1 MIVSFDIEKVEPF
14 ADGAPFGEVG
24 AYERVI
30 GRARGEVDPEHPGNE
45 GIALIDK
52 APLNAN
58 GKVEYTT
65 DVFILRPKDPAK
77 GNGRILYEVN
87 NRGRKMLFGNIAD
100 GPQGVNDPKTM
111 ADVGNGFPMRRGY
124 TIVWSGWDP
133 DAPRANMGLGLTAPV
148 ATNDGKPIIDMVREE
163 FVSGTRVGNLDVFK
177 LSYEAASGDQ
187 VWARLSVRER
197 AGDERRELPR
207 SQWSFIDAR
216 SIRLNDGKP
225 APGWLYEFHYEA
237 TNPKVQGLGF
247 AATRDFVSW
256 LRHDPA
262 ALAATGG
269 KLTHALAIGFS
280 QAGRYLRHHV
290 SGGFNRDEQG
300 RKVFDGIHAHIAGVG
315 RIFFNM
321 PFGQPARTGT
331 QHEDYGFPEN
341 VFPFSTAMLSDP
353 LTEEK
358 GSLFPEQEDDDT
370 DTAPKLIETNTST
383 EYWQK
388 GASLLHT
395 DPLGKKDVAL
405 PENSRVYMIAGTQ
418 HGGRAGATTD
428 PGPNINPRNP
438 HNPMPAVRALLVA
451 LDEWVVSGK
460 EPPPSRV
467 PTLATGTLVDADKT
481 GFPAVPGA
489 AVVKVTNRVT
499 PPFDWV
505 SGAPPKKA
513 YRTLVCKV
521 DPDGN
526 EAAGIRLPD
535 IAVPLATYSGW
546 NEYKPPYPAGELAD
560 RDGSCLP
567 FPADKAAR
575 EASGDPRPSIAERY
589 ASGTEYAA
597 KVQEVVASL
606 SKERLLLAEDAERY
620 LERARR
626 EPRVAP

>member
-1 MIVSFDIEKVEPF
+1 VLLSLDIERIEAL

-30 GRARGEVDPEHPGNE
+30 GRAKGEVDPLDPANQ

-52 APLNAN
+52 APRNER
-58 GKVEYTT
+58 GKVEYAT
-65 DVFILRPKDPAK
+65 DIFILRPKDFTR

-111 ADVGNGFPMRRGY
+111 ADVGNGFPLRQGY

-148 ATNDGKPIIDMVREE
+148 ATDNGQPIVKTVRDE
-163 FVSGTRVGNLDVFK
+163 FCSSTRGGALEVFK
-177 LSYEAASGDQ
+177 LSYEATTLEQPRAQ
-187 VWARLSVRER
+187 LTVRER
-197 AGDERRELPR
+197 ADDEPRELPLN
-207 SQWSFIDAR
+207 QWSFVDAR
-216 SIRLNDGKP
+216 SIKLREGTKP
-225 APGWLYEFHYEA
+225 KPGYLYEFHYEA
-237 TNPKVQGLGF
+237 RNPKVLGLGF
-247 AATRDFVSW
+247 AATRDVISW
-256 LRHDPA
+256 LRYDPA
-262 ALAATGG
+262 ATAATGG
-269 KLTHALAIGFS
+269 KIGHALAIGFS
-280 QAGRYLRHHV
+280 QAGRYLRNHV
-290 SGGFNRDEQG
+290 SEGFNRDEAG
-300 RKVFDGIHAHIAGVG
+300 RKVFDGIHSHIAGVG
-315 RIFFNM
+315 RIFFNT

-331 QHEDYGFPEN
+331 QHEDHGFPEN
-341 VFPFSTAMLSDP
+341 EFPFSTATLADP
-353 LTEEK
+353 ITGKK
-358 GSLFPEQEDDDT
+358 GSLLRGDGSD
-370 DTAPKLIETNTST
+370 PKLVETNTST

-395 DPLGKKDVAL
+395 DPLGKADVAL

-451 LDEWVVSGK
+451 LDEWVVSSQL
-460 EPPPSRV
+460 PPPSRV
-467 PTLATGTLVDADKT
+467 PMLATGTLVEADKT

-489 AVVKVTNRVT
+489 VVVKVTNQVA
-499 PPFDWV
+499 PPGDWV
-505 SGAPPKKA
+505 HPKPADKA

-521 DPDGN
+521 DADGN
-526 EAAGIRLPD
+526 EAAGVRLPD

-567 FPADKAAR
+567 FALDKAAR
-575 EASGDPRPSIAERY
+575 QAAGDPRPSIAERY
-589 ASGTEYAA
+589 ASGADYVA
-597 KVQEVVASL
+597 KVQAVVAAL
-606 SKERLLLAEDAERY
+606 QKDRLLLAEDSERY

>member
-1 MIVSFDIEKVEPF
+1 MLLSLDIERIEAL
-14 ADGAPFGEVG
+14 ADGAPFGDAG

-30 GRARGEVDPEHPGNE
+30 GRAKGEVDPRDPANKS
-45 GIALIDK
+45 IALIDK

-58 GKVEYTT
+58 GKVEYAT
-65 DVFILRPKDPAK
+65 DIFILRPRDPAR

-111 ADVGNGFPMRRGY
+111 ADVGNGFPLRQGY

-148 ATNDGKPIIDMVREE
+148 AIDNGQPIVKIVRDE
-163 FVSGTRVGNLDVFK
+163 FCSGTRGGAIEVFK
-177 LSYEAASGDQ
+177 LSYEATTQEQPRATLTVS
-187 VWARLSVRER
+187 ER
-197 AGDERRELPR
+197 ADDEPRELPLN
-207 SQWSFIDAR
+207 QWSFVDAR
-216 SIRLNDGKP
+216 SIKLREGTKP
-225 APGWLYEFHYEA
+225 KPGYLYEFRYEA
-237 TNPKVQGLGF
+237 KNPKVLGLGF
-247 AATRDFVSW
+247 AATRDVISW
-256 LRHDPA
+256 LRYDPA
-262 ALAATGG
+262 AIAATAG
-269 KLTHALAIGFS
+269 KISHALAIGFS
-280 QAGRYLRHHV
+280 QAGRYLRNHI
-290 SGGFNRDEQG
+290 SEGFNRDEAG
-300 RKVFDGIHAHIAGVG
+300 RKVFDGIHSHIAGVG
-315 RIFFNM
+315 RIFFNT

-331 QHEDYGFPEN
+331 QHEDHGFPEN
-341 VFPFSTAMLSDP
+341 EFPFSTASLADP
-353 LTEEK
+353 LTGRK
-358 GSLFPEQEDDDT
+358 GSLFRGDGSDPR
-370 DTAPKLIETNTST
+370 LIETNTST

-395 DPLGKKDVAL
+395 DPLGAEDVTL

-460 EPPPSRV
+460 EPPPSRI
-467 PTLATGTLVDADKT
+467 PTLAGGTLVEPDKT

-489 AVVKVTNRVT
+489 AVVKVTNQVA
-499 PPFDWV
+499 PPGDWV
-505 SGAPPKKA
+505 HPRPADKA

-521 DPDGN
+521 DADGN
-526 EAAGIRLPD
+526 ESAGVRLPD

-567 FPADKAAR
+567 FAVDKAAR
-575 EASGDPRPSIAERY
+575 QAAGDPRPSIAERY
-589 ASGTEYAA
+589 KSGADYVA
-597 KVQEVVASL
+597 KVEAVVSAL
-606 SKERLLLAEDAERY
+606 QKDRLLLAEDAKSY
-620 LERARR
+620 VERAHR

>member
-1 MIVSFDIEKVEPF
+1 VLLSLDIERIEAL
-14 ADGAPFGEVG
+14 ADGAPFGDAG

-30 GRARGEVDPEHPGNE
+30 GRAKGEVDPRDPANKS
-45 GIALIDK
+45 IALIDK

-58 GKVEYTT
+58 GKVEYAA
-65 DVFILRPKDPAK
+65 DIFILRPKDPAR

-111 ADVGNGFPMRRGY
+111 ADVGNGFPLRQGY

-148 ATNDGKPIIDMVREE
+148 ATDNGRPIVKIVRDE
-163 FVSGTRVGNLDVFK
+163 FCSGTRGGAIEVFK
-177 LSYEAASGDQ
+177 LSYEATTQEQPRAT
-187 VWARLSVRER
+187 LTVRER
-197 AGDERRELPR
+197 ADDEPRELPLN
-207 SQWSFIDAR
+207 QWSFVDAR
-216 SIRLNDGKP
+216 SIKLREGTKP
-225 APGWLYEFHYEA
+225 KPGYLYEFRYEA
-237 TNPKVQGLGF
+237 KNPKVLGLGF
-247 AATRDFVSW
+247 AATRDVISW
-256 LRHDPA
+256 LRYDPA
-262 ALAATGG
+262 AIASTGG
-269 KLTHALAIGFS
+269 KISHALAIGFS
-280 QAGRYLRHHV
+280 QAGRYLRNHI
-290 SGGFNRDEQG
+290 SEGFNRDEAG
-300 RKVFDGIHAHIAGVG
+300 RKVFDGIHSHIAGVG
-315 RIFFNM
+315 RIFFNT

-331 QHEDYGFPEN
+331 QHEDHGFPEN
-341 VFPFSTAMLSDP
+341 EFPFSTASLADP
-353 LTEEK
+353 LTGKK
-358 GSLFPEQEDDDT
+358 GSLFRGDGSDPR
-370 DTAPKLIETNTST
+370 LIETNTST

-395 DPLGKKDVAL
+395 DPLGTEDVTL

-428 PGPNINPRNP
+428 AGPNINPRNP

-460 EPPPSRV
+460 EPPPSRI
-467 PTLATGTLVDADKT
+467 PTLAAGTLVEPDKT

-489 AVVKVTNRVT
+489 VVVKVTNQVA
-499 PPFDWV
+499 PPGDWV
-505 SGAPPKKA
+505 HPKPADKA

-521 DPDGN
+521 DADGN
-526 EAAGIRLPD
+526 EAAGVRLPD

-567 FPADKAAR
+567 FAVDKAAR
-575 EASGDPRPSIAERY
+575 QAAGDPRPSIAERY
-589 ASGTEYAA
+589 KSGADYVA
-597 KVQEVVASL
+597 KVQAVVSAL
-606 SKERLLLAEDAERY
+606 QKDRLLLAEDAKSY
-620 LERARR
+620 VERALR

>member
-1 MIVSFDIEKVEPF
+1 MLLSLDIERIEAL
-14 ADGAPFGEVG
+14 ADGAPFGDAG

-30 GRARGEVDPEHPGNE
+30 GRAKGEVDPRDPANKS
-45 GIALIDK
+45 IALIDK

-58 GKVEYTT
+58 RKVEYAA
-65 DVFILRPKDPAK
+65 DIFILRPKDPAR

-111 ADVGNGFPMRRGY
+111 ADVGNGFPLRQGY

-148 ATNDGKPIIDMVREE
+148 ATDNGRPIVKIVRDE
-163 FVSGTRVGNLDVFK
+163 FCSGTRGGAIEVFK
-177 LSYEAASGDQ
+177 LSYEATTQEQPRAT
-187 VWARLSVRER
+187 LTVRER
-197 AGDERRELPR
+197 ADDEPRELPLN
-207 SQWSFIDAR
+207 QWSFVDAR
-216 SIRLNDGKP
+216 SIKLREGTKP
-225 APGWLYEFHYEA
+225 KPGYLYEFRYEA
-237 TNPKVQGLGF
+237 KNPKVLGLGF
-247 AATRDFVSW
+247 AATRDVISW
-256 LRHDPA
+256 LRYDPA
-262 ALAATGG
+262 AIAATGG
-269 KLTHALAIGFS
+269 KISHALAIGFS
-280 QAGRYLRHHV
+280 QAGRYLRNHI
-290 SGGFNRDEQG
+290 SEGFNRDEAG
-300 RKVFDGIHAHIAGVG
+300 RKVFDGIHSHIAGVG
-315 RIFFNM
+315 RIFFNT

-331 QHEDYGFPEN
+331 QHEDHGFPEN
-341 VFPFSTAMLSDP
+341 EFPFSTASLADP
-353 LTEEK
+353 LTGKK
-358 GSLFPEQEDDDT
+358 GSLFRGDGSDPR
-370 DTAPKLIETNTST
+370 LIETNTST

-395 DPLGKKDVAL
+395 DPLGTEDVTL

-428 PGPNINPRNP
+428 AGPNINPRNP

-460 EPPPSRV
+460 EPPPSRI
-467 PTLATGTLVDADKT
+467 PTLAAGTLVEPDKT

-489 AVVKVTNRVT
+489 AVVKVTNQVA
-499 PPFDWV
+499 PPGDWV
-505 SGAPPKKA
+505 HPKPADKA

-521 DPDGN
+521 DADGN
-526 EAAGIRLPD
+526 EAAGVRLPD

-567 FPADKAAR
+567 FAVDKAAR
-575 EASGDPRPSIAERY
+575 RAAGDPRPSIAERY
-589 ASGTEYAA
+589 KSGADYVA
-597 KVQEVVASL
+597 KVQAVVSAL
-606 SKERLLLAEDAERY
+606 QKDRLLLAEDAKSY
-620 LERARR
+620 IERAHR

>member
-1 MIVSFDIEKVEPF
+1 MLVSFDVEKVEPL
-14 ADGAPFGEVG
+14 ADGAPFGDVG

-30 GRARGEVDPEHPGNE
+30 AKARGEVDPEHPGNQ

-52 APLNAN
+52 APRNAN
-58 GKVEYTT
+58 GRVEYTT
-65 DVFILRPKDPAK
+65 DVFILRPRDPAK

-100 GPQGVNDPKTM
+100 GPQGVNDPRTM

-133 DAPRANMGLGLTAPV
+133 DAPRANMGLGLEAPV
-148 ATNDGKPIIDMVREE
+148 ATDDGKPIVDMVREE
-163 FVSGTRVGNLDVFK
+163 FVSGTRAGNLDAFK
-177 LSYEAASGDQ
+177 LSYEAAAVDQ
-187 VWARLSVRER
+187 AWARLSVRER
-197 AGDERRELPR
+197 AGDERREVPR
-207 SQWSFIDAR
+207 SQWSFADAR
-216 SIRLNDGKP
+216 SIRLADGAKP
-225 APGWLYEFHYEA
+225 KPGWLYEFHYEA
-237 TNPKVQGLGF
+237 INPKVQGLGF
-247 AATRDFVSW
+247 AATRDVVSW
-256 LRHDPA
+256 LRYDPA
-262 ALAATGG
+262 AIAATGG
-269 KLTHALAIGFS
+269 KITHALAIGFS
-280 QAGRYLRHHV
+280 QAGRYLRHHI
-290 SGGFNRDEQG
+290 SAGFNRDEQG
-300 RKVFDGIHAHIAGVG
+300 RRVFDGIHAHIAGVG

-321 PFGQPARTGT
+321 PFGQPARTVT
-331 QHEDYGFPEN
+331 QHEDHGFPEN
-341 VFPFSTAMLSDP
+341 EFPFSTAMLSDP
-353 LTEEK
+353 LTEQE
-358 GSLFPEQEDDDT
+358 GSLFRGDGSD
-370 DTAPKLIETNTST
+370 PKLIETNTST

-395 DPLGKKDVAL
+395 DPLGKQDLTL

-428 PGPNINPRNP
+428 PGPNVNPRNP
-438 HNPMPAVRALLVA
+438 HDPMPAVRALLVA
-451 LDEWVVSGK
+451 LDDWVVSGK

-467 PTLATGTLVDADKT
+467 PALAAGTLVEPDKT
-481 GFPAVPGA
+481 GFPAIPGA

-499 PPFDWV
+499 PPVDWV
-505 SGAPPKKA
+505 SPAPHEDA

-521 DPDGN
+521 DSDGN
-526 EAAGIRLPD
+526 EAAGVRLPD

-589 ASGTEYAA
+589 ASGADYVA
-597 KVQEVVASL
+597 KVQAVVAAL
-606 SKERLLLAEDAERY
+606 AKDRLLLAEDAARY
-620 LERARR
+620 LERAQR

>member
-1 MIVSFDIEKVEPF
+1 MIVSFDIEKVEPL
-14 ADGAPFGEVG
+14 ADGAPFGTVG

-30 GRARGEVDPEHPGNE
+30 AKARGEVDPRHPGNE

-65 DVFILRPKDPAK
+65 DIFILRPKDPAK

-100 GPQGVNDPKTM
+100 GPQGVNDPRTM
-111 ADVGNGFPMRRGY
+111 ADVGNGFPMRQGY

-148 ATNDGKPIIDMVREE
+148 ATDNGKPIVEMVREE

-177 LSYEAASGDQ
+177 LSYEAASTDQ
-187 VWARLSVRER
+187 AWARLSVRER

-207 SQWSFIDAR
+207 SQWSFVDAR
-216 SIRLNDGKP
+216 SIKLSDGAKP
-225 APGWLYEFHYEA
+225 KPGWLYEFHYEA
-237 TNPKVQGLGF
+237 MNPKVQGLGF
-247 AATRDFVSW
+247 AATRDVVSW

-262 ALAATGG
+262 ATAATGG
-269 KLTHALAIGFS
+269 KITHALAIGFS
-280 QAGRYLRHHV
+280 QAGRYLRHHI

-300 RKVFDGIHAHIAGVG
+300 RKVFDGIHAHIAGIG
-315 RIFFNM
+315 RIFFNT

-331 QHEDYGFPEN
+331 QHEDHGFPEN
-341 VFPFSTAMLSDP
+341 AFPFSTAALSDP
-353 LTEEK
+353 LTEQE
-358 GSLFPEQEDDDT
+358 GSLFRGDGSD
-370 DTAPKLIETNTST
+370 PKLIETNTST

-395 DPLGKKDVAL
+395 DPLGKEDLTL

-428 PGPNINPRNP
+428 AGPNINPRNP

-467 PTLATGTLVDADKT
+467 PTLATGTLVEPDKT

-489 AVVKVTNRVT
+489 AIVKVTNQVA
-499 PPFDWV
+499 PPGDWV
-505 SGAPPKKA
+505 NPHPADKA
-513 YRTLVCKV
+513 YRTLVCRV
-521 DPDGN
+521 DGDGN

-546 NEYKPPYPAGELAD
+546 NEYKPPYPKGELAD

-567 FPADKAAR
+567 FPTDKAAR
-575 EASGDPRPSIAERY
+575 QASDDPRPSIAERY
-589 ASGTEYAA
+589 ARRADYVA
-597 KVQEVVASL
+597 KVQAVVAAL
-606 SKERLLLAEDAERY
+606 AADRLLLAEDAERY